1 MAQAGPIILK
11 FFSGPHMG
19 AEIPLVPGDVVV
31 GSGESCDVILHDS
44 TVARQHVHITVP
56 ADPGAPP
63 ALILRTLDAQIAL
76 MHAPGEAAAPPAPEP
91 EGEAGGDAGPQAE
104 PGAEDGLQPFEGEMR
119 WGAAQPVMLGT
130 TCLAWQVEGESWG
143 DIGPA
148 AFLDER
154 RHKPAEGAASKAEAE
169 AGAEE
174 PEAAFKPRSERAR
187 RLFKIFAAVAV
198 VLFLTVTFSGGPDT
212 HLAEEM
218 ADALEEAGYD
228 YLSVEQTAI
237 GVTIQGE
244 VPMQGDRRALW
255 QLAGTMEFPVFID
268 VHVREE
274 RAQAVRVALAV
285 RGLFPQ
291 VDLDGK
297 DIVLTGYFRDK
308 LIEGAAKIWIAEDIR
323 HIGEIRSSMV
333 YAAQVWPVFR
343 DALIRHGLNDLVVV
357 RLHPGVVEVEG
368 ELDFE
373 QRESL
378 EQAKKE
384 TRETLKSPIAFWDTL
399 TAPGFSAEWNASI
412 NSSRRS
418 AYAPDAAL
426 AQLFRDTQ
434 ALKGAS
440 QFAPA
445 PALKATP
452 GAAGITTITPT
463 SPLEGG
469 LAAEAPEG
477 GMDLRSAPSMD
488 NALGGVVTLVPTEPD
503 HSAVTAARDE
513 RNNVR
518 RDDEG
523 RPLLDREG
531 RIVLDA
537 DGKPISG
544 HPAIVGGQEF
554 KVARDAEGKVVRDEE
569 GRPVMARVG
578 EVLRD
583 DTGAPI
589 AGHEA
594 MIGDEPVTVERDA
607 EGNVIRDEQ
616 GRPLLMRDG
625 EILRDA
631 EGTPVAGAEEMI
643 GKGPFVVARDAG
655 GNILRDAEGNPE
667 LTTDGVILRDEK
679 GQPVVGSEAMVGDEP
694 VRVARDERGN
704 ILRDAEGN
712 IALER
717 GGKVLRDEKGDI
729 VPAPKAMIGDAPVR
743 VARDDEGRVL
753 RDEEGRP
760 VLERGGKILRDKEG
774 EPVTGRDDMFRDAP
788 SAVIL
793 GKDGE
798 PVLDKDGKPLVVE
811 ALRDETGAVLRDKD
825 GNPVFPTVARDKD
838 GNVIRDAEGN
848 PVLLGP
854 LKDAE
859 GRIVRDAEGNPVP
872 TVIARDERGNIVY
885 DEHGNPLVV
894 APAMDEQGR
903 VQRDAEGD
911 VVAPRVLT
919 GADGKPARAPDGSL
933 ILAPEDANDVGAG
946 ADDAGSKVAGKDG
959 ESPDYKQFGAGM
971 GFADAFDKDA
981 EPVDILGGLTIIG
994 VTLDPVPFISMKD
1007 GQRFFT
1013 GGRLPTGFIIREIS
1027 TDKLVVERDGQVVTK
1042 IFERR

>member
-1 MAQAGPIILK
+1 MAPTGPIILK

-31 GSGESCDVILHDS
+31 GSGENCDVILHDS

-56 ADPGAPP
+56 ADPGMPP
-63 ALILRTLDAQIAL
+63 VLTLRTLDAQVAL
-76 MHAPGEAAAPPAPEP
+76 MQAPEEAAAPPRAQEGEGGEDAEAQEEP
-91 EGEAGGDAGPQAE
+91 E
-104 PGAEDGLQPFEGEMR
+104 AEDGLQPFEGEMR

-148 AFLDER
+148 AFLDDR
-154 RHKPAEGAASKAEAE
+154 RHKAAEGEAPEAEAE
-169 AGAEE
+169 ATAKEAEE
-174 PEAAFKPRSERAR
+174 TFKPRSERAR
-187 RLFKIFAAVAV
+187 RIFKIFAAIAV
-198 VLFLTVTFSGGPDT
+198 VLFLSVTFSGGPDT

-218 ADALEEAGYD
+218 ADALEDAGYD

-244 VPMQGDRRALW
+244 VPMQGDRKALW

-291 VDLDGK
+291 VDLEDK

-308 LIEGAAKIWIAEDIR
+308 LIEGAAKIWIGEDIR

-343 DALIRHGLNDLVVV
+343 DALIRHELNELVVV

-384 TRETLKSPIAFWDTL
+384 TRESLNSPIAFWDSL

-452 GAAGITTITPT
+452 GATGITTITPT
-463 SPLEGG
+463 SPLKGG
-469 LAAEAPEG
+469 LAADAPEDG
-477 GMDLRSAPSMD
+477 VDLGNAPSMD
-488 NALGGVVTLVPTEPD
+488 NALGGVVSLVPTEPD

-518 RDDEG
+518 RDAAG
-523 RPLLDREG
+523 QPLLDREG
-531 RIVLDA
+531 RIVLDD
-537 DGKPISG
+537 DGKPIAG
-544 HPAIVGGQEF
+544 HPAIVGGEEF
-554 KVARDAEGKVVRDEE
+554 TVARDEK
-569 GRPVMARVG
+569 G
-578 EVLRD
+578 EV
-583 DTGAPI
+583 
-589 AGHEA
+589 
-594 MIGDEPVTVERDA
+594 M
-607 EGNVIRDEQ
+607 RDEQ
-616 GRPLLMRDG
+616 GRPIMAHAGDVQRD
-625 EILRDA
+625 D
-631 EGTPVAGAEEMI
+631 EG
-643 GKGPFVVARDAG
+643 R
-655 GNILRDAEGNPE
+655 
-667 LTTDGVILRDEK
+667 ILRDEK
-679 GQPVVGSEAMVGDEP
+679 GEPLSGAQGEVLLDAEGRPVVGTEEMIGEEP
-694 VRVARDERGN
+694 VHIARDAQGN
-704 ILRDAEGN
+704 ILRDEEGN
-712 IALER
+712 MALER
-717 GGKVLRDEKGDI
+717 GGKILRDAQGNI
-729 VPAPKAMIGDAPVR
+729 VSAPKAMIGDAPVR
-743 VARDDEGRVL
+743 AARDAEDGVL
-753 RDEEGRP
+753 RDAEGRP
-760 VLERGGKILRDKEG
+760 VLERGGEILRDKDG

-798 PVLDKDGKPLVVE
+798 PVLDKDGKPMVVE
-811 ALRDETGAVLRDKD
+811 ALRDENGDVLRDKD

-838 GNVIRDAEGN
+838 GEVIRDAEGN

-872 TVIARDERGNIVY
+872 TVIARDERGDIIL
-885 DEHGNPLVV
+885 DEQGNPMVV
-894 APAMDEQGR
+894 APVMDELGQVR
-903 VQRDAEGD
+903 RDAEGN
-911 VVAPRVLT
+911 VIAPRVMT
-919 GADGKPARAPDGSL
+919 DAEGRPARAPDGSL
-933 ILAPEDANDVGAG
+933 ILVPEDANDVGAG
-946 ADDAGSKVAGKDG
+946 ADEAGSLGGDKDK

-971 GFADAFDKDA
+971 GFADAFDKDEEA
-981 EPVDILGGLTIIG
+981 VDVLGGLSIIG

-1007 GQRFFT
+1007 GQKFFT

>member
-56 ADPGAPP
+56 AGPGTPP
-63 ALILRTLDAQIAL
+63 VLTLRTLDAQIAL
-76 MHAPGEAAAPPAPEP
+76 MHAAAAAPPAQAA
-91 EGEAGGDAGPQAE
+91 EGEAGEDAGAQAE
-104 PGAEDGLQPFEGEMR
+104 PEAEDGLQPFEGEMR

-130 TCLAWQVEGESWG
+130 TCLAWQLEGESWG

-154 RHKPAEGAASKAEAE
+154 RHKPAEGAAPEAEAE
-169 AGAEE
+169 AEA
-174 PEAAFKPRSERAR
+174 PEATFKPRSERAR
-187 RLFKIFAAVAV
+187 RIFKIFAAVAV

-244 VPMQGDRRALW
+244 VPMQGDRKALW

-291 VDLDGK
+291 VDLDDK

-308 LIEGAAKIWIAEDIR
+308 LIEGAAKIWIGEDIR

-343 DALIRHGLNDLVVV
+343 DALIRHELNDLVVV

-384 TRETLKSPIAFWDTL
+384 TRETLNSPIAFWDTL

-463 SPLEGG
+463 SPFEGG
-469 LAAEAPEG
+469 LAAGTPEG
-477 GMDLRSAPSMD
+477 GVDLGNAPSMD
-488 NALGGVVTLVPTEPD
+488 NALGGVVSLVPTEPD

-523 RPLLDREG
+523 QPLLDREG
-531 RIVLDA
+531 QIVLDD
-537 DGKPISG
+537 DGKPIPG
-544 HPAIVGGQEF
+544 HPAIIGGESF
-554 KVARDAEGKVVRDEE
+554 TVARDEEGNVVRDEE
-569 GRPVMARVG
+569 GRPVLAHAGDVQRDEEGRILRDEEGNPLAGAQG
-578 EVLRD
+578 EVLLDAEGRPVVG
-583 DTGAPI
+583 T
-589 AGHEA
+589 EE
-594 MIGDEPVTVERDA
+594 MIGDEPIQIARDA
-607 EGNVIRDEQ
+607 QGNILRDAGGNMALE
-616 GRPLLMRDG
+616 RDG

-631 EGTPVAGAEEMI
+631 
-643 GKGPFVVARDAG
+643 D
-655 GNILRDAEGNPE
+655 GNL
-667 LTTDGVILRDEK
+667 
-679 GQPVVGSEAMVGDEP
+679 
-694 VRVARDERGN
+694 
-704 ILRDAEGN
+704 
-712 IALER
+712 
-717 GGKVLRDEKGDI
+717 

-743 VARDDEGRVL
+743 AARDAEDRVL
-753 RDEEGRP
+753 RDEEGHP
-760 VLERGGKILRDKEG
+760 VLERGGEILRDEGG

-793 GKDGE
+793 GEDGE

-859 GRIVRDAEGNPVP
+859 GRIVRDADGNPIP
-872 TVIARDERGNIVY
+872 TVIARDEQGNIVY
-885 DEHGNPLVV
+885 DEQGNPLVV

-903 VQRDAEGD
+903 VLRDAEGN

-933 ILAPEDANDVGAG
+933 ILVPGDANDVGEG
-946 ADDAGSKVAGKDG
+946 ADDAGSKTEGKAG
-959 ESPDYKQFGAGM
+959 ESLDYKQFGAGM

-981 EPVDILGGLTIIG
+981 EPVDVLGGLTIIG

-1007 GQRFFT
+1007 GQKFFT

-1027 TDKLVVERDGQVVTK
+1027 TEKLVVERDGQVVTK